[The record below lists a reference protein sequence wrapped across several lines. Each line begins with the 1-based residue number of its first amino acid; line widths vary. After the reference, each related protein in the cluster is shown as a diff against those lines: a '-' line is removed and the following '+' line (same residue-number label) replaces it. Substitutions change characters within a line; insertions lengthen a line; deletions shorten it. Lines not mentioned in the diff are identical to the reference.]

1 MKTNYKGISLRLLTV
16 LLLLSLPFL
25 GSDCED
31 IINQISPT
39 GNITGDWTLIYNE
52 GTRDICPGEKANFPS
67 STGGT
72 ATLECPQGSP
82 ILRLYQI
89 SSSNVLTYTETGV
102 EYQVSFT
109 ANNELVLTGV
119 NNNRVLYYSN
129 QISGRKTNSVS
140 ADKNTGSF
148 NSSELK

>member
-1 MKTNYKGISLRLLTV
+1 MKSNYKGISLRILTV

-39 GNITGDWTLIYNE
+39 GDITGDWTLIYNE
-52 GTRDICPGEKANFPS
+52 GTRDICPGETANFPS
-67 STGGT
+67 ATGGT
-72 ATLECPQGSP
+72 ATLKCPES
-82 ILRLYQI
+82 IAISRLYQI
-89 SSSNVLTYTETGV
+89 NSSNVLTYTETGV

-109 ANNELVLTGV
+109 SSNELVLTGV
-119 NNNRVLYYSN
+119 NNNRVLYYRN
-129 QISGRKTNSVS
+129 QISDRKSNSVS
-140 ADKNTGSF
+140 ADKNIGSF